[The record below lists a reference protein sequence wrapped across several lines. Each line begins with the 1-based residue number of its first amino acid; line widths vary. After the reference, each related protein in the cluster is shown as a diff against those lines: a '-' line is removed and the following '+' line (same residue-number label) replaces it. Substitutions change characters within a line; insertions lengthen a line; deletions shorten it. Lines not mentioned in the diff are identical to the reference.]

1 MRLVRQNKKRYLP
14 LLLLADPEEAMID
27 RYLEEGEL
35 WVWEEGG
42 ACIAVA
48 VVASDGVNCELKNL
62 AVEIKWQGQGYGSMV
77 VRALQKYYAQAYQTM
92 WVGTSASG
100 VAFYE
105 RLGFVVDHVVP
116 GFFTDNY
123 AAPIW
128 ENGCLCVDMIYLRL
142 ALR

>member
-1 MRLVRQNKKRYLP
+1 MRLVLQNKKCYLP

-35 WVWEEGG
+35 WVWEEKGE
-42 ACIAVA
+42 CLAVA
-48 VVASDGVNCELKNL
+48 VVVGAGKSCELKNL
-62 AVEIKWQGQGYGSMV
+62 AVETKWQGQGYGSMV
-77 VRALQKYYAQAYQTM
+77 VRALAKHYAQAYQTM
-92 WVGTSASG
+92 LVGTSASG

-123 AAPIW
+123 TAPIW